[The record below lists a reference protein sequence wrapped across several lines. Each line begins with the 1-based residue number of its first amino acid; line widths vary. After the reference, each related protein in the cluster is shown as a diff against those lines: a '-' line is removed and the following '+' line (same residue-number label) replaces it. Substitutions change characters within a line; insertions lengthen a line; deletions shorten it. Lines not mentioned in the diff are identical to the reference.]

1 MGRRVRSLT
10 TSFLNLLILTLTLT
24 TLLVLIP
31 SATARP
37 VRDSRPESH
46 GLSSNIRETKDFH
59 NGFPL
64 GTMKFSGPSPG
75 IGHRS
80 FIPVQTTLGKV
91 KDSRSGPSPGEGHDY
106 GNDNH
111 T

>member
-1 MGRRVRSLT
+1 MGRRVQSLA
-10 TSFLNLLILTLTLT
+10 TSFLLLILTLALT

-31 SATARP
+31 STAARP
-37 VRDSRPESH
+37 VRDSRPELH
-46 GLSSNIRETKDFH
+46 GSSSNVRETKDFL

-64 GTMKFSGPSPG
+64 GTKNISGPSPG

-80 FIPVQTTLGKV
+80 FIPVRTTLGKA
-91 KDSRSGPSPGEGHDY
+91 KDSGPSPGEGHDY
-106 GNDNH
+106 GDDNH